1 MPVLQSRV
9 LYGLKTNIDG
19 NVNYLSDTEIIYP
32 VGNALAFH
40 NFSQRRQRLLRLP
53 DKHEINIIA
62 ITPNRKYVATC
73 EVGEKP
79 TINIYD
85 VYSLKRKKTLG
96 IPYEAAGVTKFNCI
110 SFSHDSR
117 CLAAVTG
124 EPDQTML
131 FYAWEKGKVE
141 SSIKVGTTQNPQSIV
156 KCITCNPG
164 DSGVIALGG
173 PYAFKF
179 LTVSET
185 VWRPYGFSKSEN
197 LLVSSMAWLNTD
209 RILVGTYDGRILYLE
224 NGDLKNIY
232 KMTETS
238 VMNLKVRE
246 EYVVAASTSQTNL
259 EVYSDDKLWQ
269 NDVRSLVAFQRG
281 FAYGF
286 GPGTVVVWER
296 EGQQKLTKRHIYEV
310 PPQVSKIVDESLY
323 RINSI
328 SPNLSNDI
336 LVVTTGW
343 SQLFCAK
350 LWGPETL
357 LDVVSSN
364 FTIMGQHL
372 HHGPIGDLSICAWK
386 SVFMSCGEED
396 RSVRIWDYETEKLL
410 LAKQYNEDVYC
421 VALHPTGLFC
431 LIGFSDKLRFMS
443 ILMDDFVTVQEIAV
457 RNCRTVSFSHGGHL
471 FAAVNGNIIQVYT
484 TVGFTSRFLL
494 KGHTGR
500 IKNVVWSQN
509 DMRLVSIGS
518 EGALYEWDMSNG
530 KRNYEVYLKGISM
543 NDVALT
549 ADGTMTYCISSDSK
563 IREIK
568 ESSIIRELMINEKKM
583 LVLIMSKDDF
593 GMFIGSPDGLIIFVR
608 YPLQEPLDTTE
619 FHVHCADITSMC
631 LSFDEKVL
639 VSAAQDGTMCFWRVA
654 KSEGLAME
662 FTRTNEIL
670 IGQGDLEDK
679 VEKIEELTVRMR
691 ELETEHAYKMRQTEV
706 HHNEKI
712 REIHQGY
719 CEAIEELR
727 IKIETLQEERTNEL
741 NKINVDIARMKKTHD
756 EAIRVMEMN
765 YDAKLIEEYDKYRDF
780 EERNNL
786 MRQEYEIEIE
796 KLQEQRIQ
804 ELEEL
809 KKNYEAQLH
818 SKNLE
823 LEESHE
829 EIAHQAIVHEEL
841 KKQIED
847 DADREIVALRTSY
860 EAKLNEE
867 SRTILKLRG
876 EAGVL
881 RNKFFATRKD
891 IEDLKR
897 QLDTQHSQQTQ
908 TRKVTHDLEKDVM
921 DLKKEITE
929 RDVTIQDKEKRIY
942 DLKRDNQELEKFKFV
957 LNYKIRELKSQV
969 EPRDHEIKELRDKMS
984 DMETELINLHK
995 INVSSELQLQE
1006 LREKLRGA
1014 KRGSEIETAK
1024 NRRLQGLLRKI
1035 RVDLSMAVELIQD
1048 PNSLKNAVMQLHQ
1061 RYSADP
1067 SFSRNRDEDLRV
1079 QCEFSKQ
1086 RDQLERT
1093 VESLRKQ
1100 VFRDMSEDG
1109 KKEGDKMM
1117 HENVELIVELNALR
1131 EELKKSRKHILDM
1144 ETLLG
1149 LRAIDLTPQ
1158 EAKRK
1163 LSDACH
1169 GKDEIERM
1177 YKQKMH
1183 DCEKMVATLQDD
1195 IKRLLNKDM
1204 APQEK

>member
-1 MPVLQSRV
+1 MAV
-9 LYGLKTNIDG
+9 
-19 NVNYLSDTEIIYP
+19 
-32 VGNALAFH
+32 
-40 NFSQRRQRLLRLP
+40 
-53 DKHEINIIA
+53 
-62 ITPNRKYVATC
+62 C

-85 VYSLKRKKTLG
+85 VNSLKRKKTLG
-96 IPYEAAGVTKFNCI
+96 IPYEAAGVTKYNCI

-141 SSIKVGTTQNPQSIV
+141 SSIKVGSTQNPQSIV
-156 KCITCNPG
+156 KCIACNPG

-246 EYVVAASTSQTNL
+246 EYVIAATSSQTSL
-259 EVYSDDKLWQ
+259 ENYSDDKVWS
-269 NDVRSLVAFQRG
+269 NDVQSLVAFQRG
-281 FAYGF
+281 FAYGL
-286 GPGTVVVWER
+286 GPGKIVVWER
-296 EGQQKLTKRHIYEV
+296 EGQHKLTKRHVYVV
-310 PPQVSKIVDESLY
+310 PPQVSKVVDQSLY

-328 SPNLSNDI
+328 SPNLSNDN

-343 SQLFCAK
+343 SQLFSAK

-357 LDVVSSN
+357 LDVESSN
-364 FTIMGQHL
+364 LTIMGQYL
-372 HHGPIGDLSICAWK
+372 HHGSISGLSICAWK
-386 SVFMSCGEED
+386 SVFMSCGEDD

-410 LAKQYNEDVYC
+410 LTKQYNEDVYC

-443 ILMDDFVTVQEIAV
+443 ILMDDLLTIQEIPV
-457 RNCRTVSFSHGGHL
+457 RNCRTVSFSQGGHL

-484 TVGFTSRFLL
+484 TVGFTNRFLL

-500 IKNVVWSQN
+500 IKSVVWSQN

-518 EGALYEWDMSNG
+518 EGAMYEWDMSNG
-530 KRNYEVYLKGISM
+530 RRNNEVYLKGISL

-549 ADGTMTYCISSDSK
+549 AEGTFAYCISSDSK

-568 ESSIIRELMINEKKM
+568 ENSVIREFMINDAKM
-583 LVLIMSKDDF
+583 LVLRMSKDDF
-593 GMFIGSPDGLIIFVR
+593 GMFIGSPEGLIIFVK
-608 YPLQEPLDTTE
+608 YPMQEPLDTTE

-639 VSAAQDGTMCFWRVA
+639 VSAAQDGTLCFWRVT
-654 KSEGLAME
+654 KSEALSLSRDME
-662 FTRTNEIL
+662 FTRINEIL
-670 IGQGDLEDK
+670 IGKGDLEDK
-679 VEKIEELTVRMR
+679 VDKIEELTVRMR
-691 ELETEHAYKMRQTEV
+691 ELETENAYKMRQTEV
-706 HHNEKI
+706 FYNDKI
-712 REIHQGY
+712 RNIHQGY

-727 IKIETLQEERTNEL
+727 TKIETLQEDRTNEL
-741 NKINVDIARMKKTHD
+741 NNINVDIARMKKTHE
-756 EAIRVMEMN
+756 EAIRQMEMN
-765 YDAKLIEEYDKYRDF
+765 YDAKLINEYDKYRDF

-786 MRQEYEIEIE
+786 MRQEYEIQID
-796 KLQEQRIQ
+796 KLQKQRIE

-809 KKNYEAQLH
+809 RKDYEAQLH

-829 EIAHQAIVHEEL
+829 EIAHQVIVHEEL

-847 DADREIVALRTSY
+847 DADREIIDIRTSY
-860 EAKLNEE
+860 ETKLNEE
-867 SRTILKLRG
+867 SRTILKLKG

-881 RNKFFATRKD
+881 RNKFFTTRKEID
-891 IEDLKR
+891 DSKR
-897 QLDTQHSQQTQ
+897 QMESHQSQQTQ
-908 TRKVTHDLEKDVM
+908 SRKVIHDLEKDVL

-969 EPRDHEIKELRDKMS
+969 EPRDHEIKELRDKIS

-995 INVSSELQLQE
+995 INISLELQLQE
-1006 LREKLRGA
+1006 LREKLRGS
-1014 KRGSEIETAK
+1014 KRASEIEIAK
-1024 NRRLQGLLRKI
+1024 NRKTQGVLRKI
-1035 RVDLSMAVELIQD
+1035 RVDLSMAVDSIQD
-1048 PNSLKNAVMQLHQ
+1048 PNALKNAVMQLHQ
-1061 RYSADP
+1061 RYSADEG
-1067 SFSRNRDEDLRV
+1067 FSRNRDEDLRA

-1086 RDQLERT
+1086 RDHLERT
-1093 VESLRKQ
+1093 VDSLRKQ
-1100 VFRDMSEDG
+1100 VFHDMSADG
-1109 KKEGDKMM
+1109 KKESDKMM

-1131 EELKKSRKHILDM
+1131 EELKKSRKHMLDM

-1149 LRAIDLTPQ
+1149 LNGIDLTPQ

-1169 GKDEIERM
+1169 GKEAIEKQ
-1177 YKQKMH
+1177 YKQKLH
-1183 DCEKMVATLQDD
+1183 DCERIIATLQDD
-1195 IKRLLNKDM
+1195 IKRLLSNDLSLQRK
-1204 APQEK
+1204 